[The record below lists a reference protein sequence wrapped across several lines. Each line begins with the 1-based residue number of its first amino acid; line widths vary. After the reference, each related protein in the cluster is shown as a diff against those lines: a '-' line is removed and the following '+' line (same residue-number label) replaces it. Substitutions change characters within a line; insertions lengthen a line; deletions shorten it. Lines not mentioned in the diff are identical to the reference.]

1 MRSLRAALL
10 VRDDDPV
17 FPTLEMALANSEP
30 RVETKS
36 LLDQG
41 LPGWE
46 GLGCRTF
53 ARLVE
58 NRPDLVIAEAFG
70 PTSVAA
76 GLYRALAPRSRLLLC
91 AAQRPRRAGSLSRKV
106 ACLADRIVADW
117 EDLGGALDSLD
128 VPANF
133 LCRFPVPADI
143 DLFMGAAR
151 PAGIPCRLLYTG
163 DLSPEAG
170 AVDVLICAAA
180 LAEQHAA
187 AAVEIWWAGEGPLSG
202 VLEAQ
207 PLPKNMSQS
216 FLGRLD
222 RRALAAAFAQCTILI
237 NPPLHSGKV
246 PFLAEAL
253 AAGLVVLGNRRSAS
267 LSRLEREGLGCWTFD
282 PMQAQTMLDALGQLL
297 GSSETELHR
306 LREKGR
312 AFIRRCASQSFADR
326 VCETIAAMVSNGL
339 PEPANG

>member
-17 FPTLEMALANSEP
+17 FPTLEVALARSEP
-30 RVETKS
+30 RVEIRS
-36 LLDQG
+36 LLGRG

-46 GLGCRTF
+46 GPGWGMF

-58 NRPDLVIAEAFG
+58 SRPDLVIAEAFG

-76 GLYRALAPRSRLLLC
+76 GLYRTLAPRSRLLLC
-91 AAQRPRRAGSLSRKV
+91 AAERPRRVGSLSHKV
-106 ACLADRIVADW
+106 ACQADRIVADW
-117 EDLGGALDSLD
+117 EDLEGALNSLD
-128 VPANF
+128 LPANF

-180 LAEQHAA
+180 LAERHPAA
-187 AAVEIWWAGEGPLSG
+187 AIEIWWAGEGHLSG

-207 PLPKNMSQS
+207 PLPKTCRNRSS
-216 FLGRLD
+216 D
-222 RRALAAAFAQCTILI
+222 AWIAA
-237 NPPLHSGKV
+237 
-246 PFLAEAL
+246 
-253 AAGLVVLGNRRSAS
+253 R
-267 LSRLEREGLGCWTFD
+267 SRL
-282 PMQAQTMLDALGQLL
+282 PSPSAP
-297 GSSETELHR
+297 S
-306 LREKGR
+306 
-312 AFIRRCASQSFADR
+312 
-326 VCETIAAMVSNGL
+326 
-339 PEPANG
+339 